1 MVDSPNLPNFP
12 PAKLSCSTVCLQYS
26 HLNIN
31 AIVLLLKHILICLA
45 PTAVRELNA
54 FPSSPESIFITWDH
68 PEYPNSQLLEYFI
81 FYQMDP
87 LVVQQTPN
95 ISSDEFLS
103 VTSPADSA
111 SLTFNLTGLSVF
123 TNYSIH
129 MTVSADGEENAPIEV
144 EILSGTNPIGEYCVL
159 YSLNFHVMEY
169 P

>member
-1 MVDSPNLPNFP
+1 MFVYTNRLLQQSPNYRH
-12 PAKLSCSTVCLQYS
+12 C
-26 HLNIN
+26 NITSKSLLV
-31 AIVLLLKHILICLA
+31 VLLPVA

-68 PEYPNSQLLEYFI
+68 PEYPNSQLLEYII

-87 LVVQQTPN
+87 LTVQQTPN

-129 MTVSADGEENAPIEV
+129 MTVSADSEEDAPIEV
-144 EILSGTNPIGEYCVL
+144 EILSRTNTTGKFVYLAWSYREYIV
-159 YSLNFHVMEY
+159 
-169 P
+169 

>member
-1 MVDSPNLPNFP
+1 ML
-12 PAKLSCSTVCLQYS
+12 LS
-26 HLNIN
+26 
-31 AIVLLLKHILICLA
+31 LA

-129 MTVSADGEENAPIEV
+129 MTVSADGEEDAPIEV
-144 EILSGTNPIGEYCVL
+144 EILSRTNTTGEFPT
-159 YSLNFHVMEY
+159 YSLTECIAAGPAESVRLLRFWLDLFFLKVKAKFHFCKRQVINKVLV
-169 P
+169 